1 VDLDKNQPA
10 MEISKNEDEKF
21 NAIKQALLDEQN
33 LTPQKGLGTRIIKY
47 QSGTSRVYSLLW
59 AQCIQ
64 PLQQRI
70 KALES
75 FESKIEH
82 DHIELVHAIEEQCL
96 TSSQEPNSEMKL
108 VMEALNSITY
118 LKMLKEESVANFH
131 CIVLTAIEISEKT
144 TGSHLVLKNQ
154 TQNDGNSTIN
164 SSDVDEACD
173 QYMAYVMIQKSYK
186 PKFGSLIQ

>member
-1 VDLDKNQPA
+1 
-10 MEISKNEDEKF
+10 
-21 NAIKQALLDEQN
+21 
-33 LTPQKGLGTRIIKY
+33 
-47 QSGTSRVYSLLW
+47 
-59 AQCIQ
+59 
-64 PLQQRI
+64 
-70 KALES
+70 
-75 FESKIEH
+75 
-82 DHIELVHAIEEQCL
+82 
-96 TSSQEPNSEMKL
+96 MKL

-164 SSDVDEACD
+164 SSDVDEAYD